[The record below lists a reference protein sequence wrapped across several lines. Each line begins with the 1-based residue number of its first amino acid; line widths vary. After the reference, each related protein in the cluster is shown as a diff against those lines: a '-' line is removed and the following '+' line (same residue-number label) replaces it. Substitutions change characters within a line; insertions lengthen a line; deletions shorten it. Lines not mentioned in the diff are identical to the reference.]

1 MAELAG
7 EPIRSK
13 LTVAPGNG
21 VPFGGVK
28 VIADAGW
35 FAARPS
41 GTDDVYKI
49 YAERFRSADR
59 LRQIQ
64 REAKDAITRF
74 FEQG

>member
-1 MAELAG
+1 
-7 EPIRSK
+7 
-13 LTVAPGNG
+13 
-21 VPFGGVK
+21 

-49 YAERFRSADR
+49 HAERFRSADHLR
-59 LRQIQ
+59 LIQ
-64 REAKDAITRF
+64 REAKDAITRL